1 MAGSRK
7 FYTLKSHESRT
18 AEEIRPC
25 AVDDVT
31 PVLFAGNTKL
41 APTHP
46 HCPGQEDLQHND
58 GRRRDEGDEEEVS
71 AIN

>member
-1 MAGSRK
+1 MISIKNMAGSRK
-7 FYTLKSHESRT
+7 FYTLKSQEFTSSRT

-25 AVDDVT
+25 AEDDVT

-46 HCPGQEDLQHND
+46 HCPGYEEDLLLTL
-58 GRRRDEGDEEEVS
+58 
-71 AIN
+71 